1 MYQNYLQV
9 HFASTKS
16 DPKITTHAVRRV
28 KLSFVQVNMPLCA
41 KQYTAHFGGV
51 DHLNTLHSR
60 KYGQIA
66 RPSKKK
72 TWKYLFWFLVN
83 AAIVNAWI
91 LYKQTSK
98 RPKRKKKY
106 EHCDF
111 M

>member
-1 MYQNYLQV
+1 M
-9 HFASTKS
+9 S

-28 KLSFVQVNMPLCA
+28 KSSFVQVNMPLCA

-51 DHLNTLHSR
+51 DCFDSLCSR

-66 RPSKKK
+66 RASKK

-83 AAIVNAWI
+83 AAIVNTWI
-91 LYKQTSK
+91 LYKQTSQ

-106 EHCDF
+106 EHSDF
-111 M
+111 R

>member
-9 HFASTKS
+9 HFASTMS
-16 DPKITTHAVRRV
+16 DPKITTHVVRRV
-28 KLSFVQVNMPLCA
+28 KSSLVQVNMTLCA

-51 DHLNTLHSR
+51 DHFDSLCSR

-66 RPSKKK
+66 RPSKKNLN
-72 TWKYLFWFLVN
+72 LFWFLVN
-83 AAIVNAWI
+83 AAIVNVWI

-98 RPKRKKKY
+98 RPNWKKKY

-111 M
+111 R